1 MYLGGLF
8 DSLLDVSPVVDI
20 AAFFDCS
27 STSSSSSSSSPSSGV
42 DSESFIFNVYYFCV
56 QFGYLLNI
64 RNSNNLNKPK

>member
-27 STSSSSSSSSPSSGV
+27 STSSSSSPSSGV
-42 DSESFIFNVYYFCV
+42 DSESFIFMVNYFCV

-64 RNSNNLNKPK
+64 RNSNYLNKPK